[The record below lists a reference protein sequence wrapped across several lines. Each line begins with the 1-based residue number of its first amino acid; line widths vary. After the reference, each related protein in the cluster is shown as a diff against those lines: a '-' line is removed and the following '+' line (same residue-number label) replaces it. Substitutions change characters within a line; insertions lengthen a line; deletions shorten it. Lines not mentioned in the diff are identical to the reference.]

1 MSAESPSLRPRPLV
15 SVLVPCRN
23 ERPYIAAC
31 LDSIFATDYPPERLE
46 VLLVDGRSDDGTR
59 EIIERYSAEHPGRP
73 IRLIDN
79 PQRITPVALNTGIRA
94 ARGDIVLRMDAHVFY
109 PPNYIPRLV
118 AALEEMGA
126 DNVGGVLVTR
136 PAGPGTMA
144 KAIAVALSHSFGVG
158 NSHFRIGVRTPR
170 WVDTIA
176 FFCCRRELFDRVGMF
191 DEELVRHQDGEFNG
205 RLIKQG
211 GRILLIPDVTSYYYA
226 RGSVR
231 QVARMY
237 FQYGYFKPVVA
248 RKLGRFMSGRQL
260 IPPAFVLSLLGSALL
275 APWISAAAWLFGAI
289 AGAYAAAV
297 LTFSALAIRRH
308 GLRCAL
314 ALAAVFP
321 VLHLSYGFGFIR
333 RALELISFRR
343 PHTRAIAELPLSR

>member
-1 MSAESPSLRPRPLV
+1 MPADRVPPFV

-23 ERPYIAAC
+23 ERDYIVAC
-31 LDSIFATDYPPERLE
+31 LDSIFGTAYPLERLE
-46 VLLVDGRSDDGTR
+46 VLVVDGRSDDGTR
-59 EIIERYSAEHPGRP
+59 AIIEGYSVEHPGRP

-79 PQRITPVALNTGIRA
+79 PQRITPIALNTGIRA

-109 PPNYIPRLV
+109 PPEYIPRLV
-118 AALEEMGA
+118 AALEETGA

-136 PAGPGTMA
+136 PGAPGTMA
-144 KAIAVALSHSFGVG
+144 QAIAVGLSHSFGVG
-158 NSHFRIGVRTPR
+158 NSYFRIGVRAPR

-176 FFCCRRELFDRVGMF
+176 FFCCRRPLFDRVGMF
-191 DEELVRHQDGEFNG
+191 DEELARHQDGEFNG

-211 GRILLIPDVTSYYYA
+211 GRILLLPDVTSYYYA
-226 RGSVR
+226 RGTIR

-248 RKLGRFMSGRQL
+248 RKLGRFMSVRQL

-275 APWISAAAWLFGAI
+275 APWVTAAAWVFAGI

-297 LTFSALAIRRH
+297 VTFSARAIGRH

-314 ALAAVFP
+314 ALAVVFP
-321 VLHLSYGFGFIR
+321 VLHFSYGFGFIR
-333 RALELISFRR
+333 RAIELIPLRR
-343 PHTRAIAELPLSR
+343 PRVRAITDELPLSR